1 MYYCGIEIKMYGRK
15 RYPYQIQEV
24 RNLYWLHVI
33 KTIRLPTII
42 IGNYSYSLD
51 LILRP
56 TCIVAYTAN

>member
-15 RYPYQIQEV
+15 RYPYQIHEV
-24 RNLYWLHVI
+24 RNLLAVI
-33 KTIRLPTII
+33 KTIRLPTIT

-51 LILRP
+51 LNLSP